1 MRVNVAV
8 CVLALWLSLMPAA
21 MPAENPAEAEAAA
34 LAWLTLVDAGSYAQ
48 SWSSASS
55 VFRERVPQ
63 PQWESSVAGARTPLG
78 ALKSRKV
85 ASATAAT
92 SLPGAPDGHYVVIR
106 YDSSFEHKANATETV
121 TPMLDTDG
129 KWRVSG
135 YYIK

>member
-1 MRVNVAV
+1 MKVIVSLCA
-8 CVLALWLSLMPAA
+8 LALWLSLPVAMSTESPAD
-21 MPAENPAEAEAAA
+21 AESAA
-34 LAWLTLVDAGSYAQ
+34 LAWLGLVDAGSYAQ
-48 SWSSASS
+48 SWSTASS
-55 VFRERVPQ
+55 VFREKVPQ
-63 PQWESSVAGARTPLG
+63 SQWESAVAGARAPLG

-85 ASATAAT
+85 ASAAPMT

-106 YDSSFEHKANATETV
+106 YDSSFEHKASATETV